1 MSANRG
7 ESISLSAILVAVL
20 LTIPLPAVAGAGQTA
35 KDDDGWEKAAGG
47 HREFEVAAIHTGKPG
62 EFQPP
67 LFPLSSDDTFRDTHG
82 RFFADFPLSVYIE
95 FAYKLLLTEEQRA
108 AMLSSLPKWVT
119 TDEFVVEARSPGNP
133 TKDQMRLMVQ
143 ALLRDRFKLAVHFEN
158 QVSPVLLLVLDKLV
172 ITGPELRPH
181 SEGPP
186 CDPGASLADRDLV
199 EKENKGL
206 FPPICDAYML
216 RSVSD
221 GKMQLG
227 SRNTTMDLLA
237 KSLPTVDHLGRPVV
251 DQTGLS
257 GRYDF
262 KLTWNPEPDAARPP
276 DAQGQSDLPRTTFME
291 ALHDQLGL
299 KLKAGRAPVRTIV
312 VDHIEPPSPN

>member
-1 MSANRG
+1 MRFETELISAMF
-7 ESISLSAILVAVL
+7 AVL
-20 LTIPLPAVAGAGQTA
+20 LTIHAPAVAGAGQTA
-35 KDDDGWEKAAGG
+35 MYEQGWEKAAGG
-47 HREFEVAAIHTGKPG
+47 HQEFEVAAIHLGKPG

-67 LFPLSSDDTFRDTHG
+67 LFPLSPDDTYRDTHG
-82 RFFADFPLSVYIE
+82 HFFADFPLSVYIE
-95 FAYKLLLTEEQRA
+95 FAYKLLLTDEQRA
-108 AMLSSLPKWVT
+108 ATLSSLPKWVA

-158 QVSPVLLLVLDKLV
+158 QVSPVLFLVLDKPV

-186 CDPGASLADRDLV
+186 CDPKASLGDPDLV
-199 EKENKGL
+199 EKEKKGL
-206 FPPICDAYML
+206 FPPICDGYML
-216 RSVSD
+216 RPVSD

-237 KSLPTVDHLGRPVV
+237 KSLTSVDRLGRPVV

-262 KLTWNPEPDAARPP
+262 TLTWNPEPDSARPS

-299 KLKAGRAPVRTIV
+299 KLKAGKAPVRTIV
-312 VDHIEPPSPN
+312 IDHIEPFSPN